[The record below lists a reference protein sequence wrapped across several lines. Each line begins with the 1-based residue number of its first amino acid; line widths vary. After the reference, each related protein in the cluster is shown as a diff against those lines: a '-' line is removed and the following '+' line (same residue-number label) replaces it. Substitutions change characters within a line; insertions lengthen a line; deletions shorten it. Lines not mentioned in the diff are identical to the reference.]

1 MDVEQRLTQYIAAV
15 ESNDLEALEDFYDT
29 DFVNVRYDRSG
40 ALVTLDRDVFMRLL
54 RDWKREGNHPLP
66 VATETKFITTSF
78 FSDFASSL
86 LLRVKGGQTLSYNMV
101 WRRHSDSWKLVREFT
116 FHESLPTRSDAHRE

>member
-1 MDVEQRLTQYIAAV
+1 MDVEQRLTKYIAAV

-40 ALVTLDRDVFMRLL
+40 ALVTLDRDVFMGLL

-116 FHESLPTRSDAHRE
+116 FHESLPAPSDARRE